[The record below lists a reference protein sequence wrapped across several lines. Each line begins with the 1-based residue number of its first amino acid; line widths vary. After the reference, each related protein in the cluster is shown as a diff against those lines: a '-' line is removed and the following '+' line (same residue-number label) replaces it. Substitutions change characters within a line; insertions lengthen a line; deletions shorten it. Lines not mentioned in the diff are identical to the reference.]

1 MQEQKTTEMESP
13 PWREASSLI
22 ITARLSLHDVVAKGK
37 NLSSLMNSTTWNY
50 SHKPTASDYRI
61 LMVKR
66 SGLSSFMANAFVF
79 PGGLVEIADY
89 SPLWWSVFDKL
100 GIYKSELMGFC
111 SNIQG
116 ERPPMITD
124 PVTLKSKSALPNED
138 YLPADIALRIAAL
151 RETFEETGILLLTN
165 PSLETTQEATTHTL
179 LSQNVDIQSWQERI
193 HNDPYAFLDLCLES
207 HMCPD
212 IWSLYEWSDWLTPTS
227 VGHRRYD
234 TMFYLCCLPRRPDVL
249 LDKGE
254 VTIMRWCTPDEM
266 LTDHFTNSLFLA
278 PPQVYELSRM
288 IPLQSYHDLKKFAK
302 KRELLGCERWMPIIS
317 TAIDGAVSYLPAGI
331 SNGVILLLDTGLEVW
346 KEGLIALYYECSKC
360 NERMGLYERKSTVL
374 DGFERRFQM
383 GDDLYPKEPD
393 FEGIQKPIEFPYA
406 LEDLRAQSKRLH
418 RLEIRGPQCTTYCNI
433 TPACGHLQPLTYKLN
448 QPTMQ
453 SFL

>member
-1 MQEQKTTEMESP
+1 MLKNFRRLINVRNDYVKEPGFWQTNSKTNDSLNLHSRKFCTTEMESP

-100 GIYKSELMGFC
+100 GISKSELMGFC

-317 TAIDGAVSYLPAGI
+317 TAIDGAVSYLP
-331 SNGVILLLDTGLEVW
+331 
-346 KEGLIALYYECSKC
+346 
-360 NERMGLYERKSTVL
+360 
-374 DGFERRFQM
+374 